1 MKLKTVL
8 VAPDKFKGSLTAEL
22 FCEIAKD
29 EIKKF
34 DKDIEVITCPLADGG
49 EGSLDCFIKNLN
61 AKTIQKKFTNA
72 NFERIDACYAIKD
85 DVAFIECA
93 ETSGLLKT
101 EFKNP
106 LKTTTLGMGE
116 QIFDAIKNGAKLIYL
131 TLGGS
136 ATNDAGCG
144 MAVGVGYKFFDEN
157 GNEFIPTGGTLYEIK
172 KITFPQNIRNVKFI
186 ALCDVKNV
194 LYGKTGAAFV
204 YAKQKGAT
212 DDDIVLLDKN
222 LQAFN
227 SICKSYGHDFT
238 FVEGAGAAGGL
249 GAGAMFFLNAE
260 LKSGVETFFN
270 LVDIESKIKRADLV
284 ITGEG
289 KIDSQSK
296 FGKVVYSLKEKC
308 GSKNFVAFCGVN
320 NSKENAFE
328 IVSINDENL
337 SLEENIKN
345 TEINLRKNL
354 QKYLKKYL
362 KN

>member
-8 VAPDKFKGSLTAEL
+8 VAPDKFKGSLTAEQ

-157 GNEFIPTGGTLYEIK
+157 GNEGFSFPENMSNQQKFKQFGNSVSIPLIEEMALFIKKCIVVMTAAFSEDEKRRYEIPG
-172 KITFPQNIRNVKFI
+172 PQLKMC
-186 ALCDVKNV
+186 LE
-194 LYGKTGAAFV
+194 
-204 YAKQKGAT
+204 
-212 DDDIVLLDKN
+212 
-222 LQAFN
+222 LQ
-227 SICKSYGHDFT
+227 
-238 FVEGAGAAGGL
+238 
-249 GAGAMFFLNAE
+249 
-260 LKSGVETFFN
+260 ET
-270 LVDIESKIKRADLV
+270 
-284 ITGEG
+284 
-289 KIDSQSK
+289 
-296 FGKVVYSLKEKC
+296 LKENLRPQTIEKC
-308 GSKNFVAFCGVN
+308 CR
-320 NSKENAFE
+320 
-328 IVSINDENL
+328 IVSELGVSNEFCAQDISNILGVSQMTAYNFLHRLKQAGCIRREKRGYELENK
-337 SLEENIKN
+337 KN
-345 TEINLRKNL
+345 HFAVNV
-354 QKYLKKYL
+354 
-362 KN
+362 